1 LRGSCVAVFTA
12 RVAAQIFS
20 SNQKLARIL
29 RAKSSRLAQ
38 ILALWR
44 CQILPVAQILGTAFL
59 LLNFLWGGAERRC
72 GSVSDPHRRAA
83 GWVGAMWRR
92 FAPTRATIPPPRRNR
107 MNTGFRATTAARR
120 TSPARGAIIAA
131 ETKAS
136 RGCWRNDP
144 RSGAGAKPKTER
156 RTGAEIAE
164 IRSDSVS
171 SRQNR
176 WAAMRR
182 RASG

>member
-1 LRGSCVAVFTA
+1 MSYHVFFCLASDET
-12 RVAAQIFS
+12 FS
-20 SNQKLARIL
+20 
-29 RAKSSRLAQ
+29 
-38 ILALWR
+38 ALWR
-44 CQILPVAQILGTAFL
+44 RVWPRCLADLV
-59 LLNFLWGGAERRC
+59 GGKGAVAERSECCRERSRVGG
-72 GSVSDPHRRAA
+72 GSVAEFCSGTSHQ
-83 GWVGAMWRR
+83 
-92 FAPTRATIPPPRRNR
+92 PPPTPQTHGNGARSK
-107 MNTGFRATTAARR
+107 TAAPR
-120 TSPARGAIIAA
+120 TSSTQGAIIAA
-131 ETKAS
+131 ETAAL

-156 RTGAEIAE
+156 RTGSEIAE

>member
-1 LRGSCVAVFTA
+1 M
-12 RVAAQIFS
+12 
-20 SNQKLARIL
+20 ARIFWFVVAHQAFTESGRCPL
-29 RAKSSRLAQ
+29 F
-38 ILALWR
+38 LALPAAGFHSDY
-44 CQILPVAQILGTAFL
+44 CL
-59 LLNFLWGGAERRC
+59 LLIFRGGAERRC

-83 GWVGAMWRR
+83 GWVGAMWRS

-120 TSPARGAIIAA
+120 TSSAQGAIIAA

>member
-1 LRGSCVAVFTA
+1 M
-12 RVAAQIFS
+12 
-20 SNQKLARIL
+20 ARIFL
-29 RAKSSRLAQ
+29 VCSSSPSIHRIRQTPIIPSSTGGRLS
-38 ILALWR
+38 LS
-44 CQILPVAQILGTAFL
+44 L
-59 LLNFLWGGAERRC
+59 LFAADFSWGAERRC

-83 GWVGAMWRR
+83 GWVGAMWRS

-120 TSPARGAIIAA
+120 TSPAQGAIIAA

>member
-1 LRGSCVAVFTA
+1 MVFYA
-12 RVAAQIFS
+12 WRVD
-20 SNQKLARIL
+20 QKLDHAPL
-29 RAKSSRLAQ
+29 YTHLSYHVFFRLASDETFFD
-38 ILALWR
+38 AR
-44 CQILPVAQILGTAFL
+44 GFAA
-59 LLNFLWGGAERRC
+59 LNFSWGAERRC

-83 GWVGAMWRR
+83 GWVGAMWRS
-92 FAPTRATIPPPRRNR
+92 FSPTRATIPPPRRNR